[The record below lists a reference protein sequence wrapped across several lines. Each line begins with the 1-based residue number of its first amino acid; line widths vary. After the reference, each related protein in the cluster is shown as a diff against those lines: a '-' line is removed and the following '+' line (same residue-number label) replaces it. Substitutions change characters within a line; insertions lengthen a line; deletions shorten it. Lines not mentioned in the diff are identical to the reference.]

1 MCRVHK
7 ASPVG
12 AHAAL
17 LRRRFEPY
25 DPASG
30 SVPLR
35 LSVTAIPPHF
45 AGPSRPDF
53 ALAIRPGEHAC
64 CRFAQADDRARLATA
79 FVRAGLDRG
88 HKVVYLCGE
97 DDPEPFLADL
107 AAVDDRVNEALDR
120 AQLEVRPAPDDYIA
134 NGKFDADRMRDAL
147 RGQHARA
154 LADGYPGLSMAAD
167 MSWALGSKLGR
178 EELVSYERGVTTI
191 MQPDR
196 TMVFLCIYDHGRFGA
211 GTLADL
217 VAPHGVDVSPELARL
232 VRVGYLAASRVLP
245 GPVLRLCGEL
255 DFECADAVAGVLD
268 AHYHGTLRLD
278 LADLSYVDLD
288 GLRALR
294 GKKDQQLT
302 ITAASQPVK
311 RLLVL
316 LGWDTDPRIEIAEA
330 A

>member
-1 MCRVHK
+1 M
-7 ASPVG
+7 ASPPDFTG
-12 AHAAL
+12 A
-17 LRRRFEPY
+17 
-25 DPASG
+25 
-30 SVPLR
+30 
-35 LSVTAIPPHF
+35 
-45 AGPSRPDF
+45 SRPDF
-53 ALAIRPGEHAC
+53 AVAIRPGEHAC

-88 HKVVYLCGE
+88 HKVVYLSGA
-97 DDPEPFLADL
+97 DDAEPFLANL
-107 AAVDDRVNEALDR
+107 AAVDDRVDEALER
-120 AQLEVRPAPDDYIA
+120 AQLEVHPAPNDYIA

-147 RGQHARA
+147 QGQQARA

-167 MSWALGSKLGR
+167 MSWALASKLR
-178 EELVSYERGVTTI
+178 PDELVSYENGVTTM
-191 MQPDR
+191 MQPDG

-211 GTLADL
+211 GTLAEL
-217 VAPHGVDVSPELARL
+217 IVPHGVDLSPELARL

-288 GLRALR
+288 GMRALR
-294 GKKDQQLT
+294 GNKGQQLA
-302 ITAASQPVK
+302 ITAASQSVR
-311 RLLVL
+311 RLLEL